1 MDPRS
6 HAAPA
11 LGPAL
16 LLELTRLYTEPHRHY
31 HGLPHIAW
39 MLDEARQVTLS
50 DEQVLAIWFHDAI
63 YDSTARDNEERSA
76 ALAVERLRAHGY
88 PEAGVRRI
96 ERIILDTKTHVPSDE
111 ASALVIDLDLAS
123 LALPRAAFERNG
135 AKIRAEYAAYDDR
148 SFSLGRKAFME
159 AFLARERIYWTPW
172 GAPLEAAARENLRL
186 DLALLDAAL
195 SRSTS

>member
-1 MDPRS
+1 MDLRS
-6 HAAPA
+6 HAAPV
-11 LGPAL
+11 LGTAL
-16 LLELTRLYTEPHRHY
+16 LLELTRRYTEPQRHY

-39 MLDEARQVTLS
+39 MLDEARQVALS
-50 DEQVLAIWFHDAI
+50 DEQVLAIWFHDAV
-63 YDSTARDNEERSA
+63 YDPLARDNEEQSA
-76 ALAVERLRAHGY
+76 ALAVERLRAFGH
-88 PEAGVRRI
+88 PEDSVRRV
-96 ERIILDTKTHVPSDE
+96 ERIVLDTKTHIPSDA

-135 AKIRAEYAAYDDR
+135 AKIRAEYEAFDDLT
-148 SFSLGRKAFME
+148 FSAGRKAFME